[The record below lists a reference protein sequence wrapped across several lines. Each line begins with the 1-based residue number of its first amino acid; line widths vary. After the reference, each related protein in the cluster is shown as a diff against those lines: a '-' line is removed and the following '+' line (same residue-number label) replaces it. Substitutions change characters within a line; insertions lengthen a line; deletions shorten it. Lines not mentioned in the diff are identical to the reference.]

1 MSESPQKKSEHP
13 PWDDL
18 KAFLNIQIAHSIMDV
33 QDCIALG
40 KPLNKEYIWSLGTM
54 KWILRHFLD
63 IVLYGLTP
71 EHRLF

>member
-1 MSESPQKKSEHP
+1 
-13 PWDDL
+13 
-18 KAFLNIQIAHSIMDV
+18 MDV